1 MTSNSDALSFTEQG
15 MPTHQELVVPVIRAV
30 VELGGSAKAREITST
45 VLANQP
51 DADKLLQLTYP
62 NRPSQSVLTDRI
74 AWGRSTAKLI
84 GALQQ
89 PAKGMYLTTELG
101 EELLA
106 MPDEAA
112 LQRIRDLDREYS
124 REQRRK
130 KASSSSD
137 AEPAALDEDEDEPSA
152 EVLAETDAEED
163 GSATGW
169 EAQLLDRLHRLPP
182 EGFEKFVLYLLRRYG
197 LELTH
202 IGGSGDEGID
212 GIGTAPLSPVLSSR
226 VAVQV
231 KRYAPNGKPIGRDTV
246 ALFQRDAQTKGAER
260 AILVTLSRFTDA
272 ARKAATSATPTVDL
286 ISGERLAE
294 LIRDDGG
301 SGVSLR
307 PTVDEAWFNK
317 FD

>member
-1 MTSNSDALSFTEQG
+1 MTGESNAASFTQQG
-15 MPTHQELVVPVIRAV
+15 MPTHQQLVVPIVRAIG
-30 VELGGSAKAREITST
+30 ELGGSAKAREITDQ
-45 VLANQP
+45 VLDNYP
-51 DADKLLQLTYP
+51 DVERLLEMTYP
-62 NRPSQSVLTDRI
+62 SRPNQSVLIDRI

-84 GALQQ
+84 GALEQ
-89 PAKGMYLTTELG
+89 PSKGMYITTDLG
-101 EELLA
+101 EELVGVSE
-106 MPDEAA
+106 DEA

-124 REQRRK
+124 RQQRRK
-130 KASSSSD
+130 KSGKIQPPSP
-137 AEPAALDEDEDEPSA
+137 AEPDEEEPSE
-152 EVLAETDAEED
+152 EVLAETDTEDD
-163 GSATGW
+163 GSTATW
-169 EAQLLDRLHRLPP
+169 KVQLLDRLHRLTP

-260 AILVTLSRFTDA
+260 AILVTLSRFTDP
-272 ARKAATSATPTVDL
+272 ARKAATSSTPTVDL
-286 ISGERLAE
+286 ISGDRLAD
-294 LIRDDGG
+294 LIRDDGN
-301 SGVSLR
+301 SGVSLQ
-307 PTVDEAWFNK
+307 PTVNENWFNK

>member
-1 MTSNSDALSFTEQG
+1 MTGESNAASFTQQG
-15 MPTHQELVVPVIRAV
+15 MPTHQQLVVPIVRAIG
-30 VELGGSAKAREITST
+30 ELGGSAKAREITDQ
-45 VLANQP
+45 VLDNYP
-51 DADKLLQLTYP
+51 DVERLLEMTYP
-62 NRPSQSVLTDRI
+62 SRPNQSVLIDRI

-84 GALQQ
+84 GVLEQ
-89 PAKGMYLTTELG
+89 PSKGMYITTDLG
-101 EELLA
+101 EELLGVSE
-106 MPDEAA
+106 DEA

-124 REQRRK
+124 RQQRRK
-130 KASSSSD
+130 KSD
-137 AEPAALDEDEDEPSA
+137 KIQPPSPAETDEEEPSE
-152 EVLAETDAEED
+152 EVLAETDTED
-163 GSATGW
+163 DDSTATW
-169 EAQLLDRLHRLPP
+169 KVQLLDRLHRLTP

-260 AILVTLSRFTDA
+260 AILVTLSRFTDP
-272 ARKAATSATPTVDL
+272 ARKAATSSTPTVDL
-286 ISGERLAE
+286 ISGDRLAD
-294 LIRDDGG
+294 LIRDDGN
-301 SGVSLR
+301 SGVSLQ
-307 PTVDEAWFNK
+307 PTVNENWFNK

>member
-1 MTSNSDALSFTEQG
+1 MSETSSALSFTQQG
-15 MPTHQELVVPVIRAV
+15 VPTHQELVIPVVRAV
-30 VELGGSAKAREITST
+30 VELGGSARAREITAT
-45 VLANQP
+45 VLASQP
-51 DADKLLQLTYP
+51 EADRLMQLTYP
-62 NRPSQSVLTDRI
+62 NRPGKSVLKDRI

-89 PAKGMYLTTELG
+89 PSQGMYLSTNLG

-106 MPDEAA
+106 MPEISA
-112 LQRIRDLDREYS
+112 LEKIRELDREYS
-124 REQRRK
+124 RQQRQR
-130 KASSSSD
+130 KASNI
-137 AEPAALDEDEDEPSA
+137 AEAQDVQVADDEPSA
-152 EVLAETDAEED
+152 EVLAETNAEDD
-163 GSATGW
+163 GSFADW
-169 EAQLLDRLHRLPP
+169 ESQLLQRLHRLSP

-202 IGGSGDEGID
+202 IGGSADEGID

-231 KRYAPNGKPIGRDTV
+231 KRYAPTGKPIGRETV

-272 ARKAATSATPTVDL
+272 ARKAATSSTPTVDL

-301 SGVSLR
+301 SGVSLQ
-307 PTVDEAWFNK
+307 PTVNESWFDK